1 MCQFKK
7 KLKKLTHKKVPKI
20 SNKKVKIKYYIISF
34 NLNEPN
40 INFI

>member
-1 MCQFKK
+1 MCLFKK
-7 KLKKLTHKKVPKI
+7 KLKNWHKKNCHKYQ
-20 SNKKVKIKYYIISF
+20 KKLKIKHYTISF